1 MKLYFEMTKYNHGQN
16 IREKLCTIYIYI
28 YIYICMYMY
37 VYIIY
42 IYIYNKLLLIIKL
55 RFTYGEMK
63 IR

>member
-1 MKLYFEMTKYNHGQN
+1 MKLYFEMTKYNYGQN

-28 YIYICMYMY
+28 CMYMY
-37 VYIIY
+37 VYIY

>member
-28 YIYICMYMY
+28 YMYIYICMYMY
-37 VYIIY
+37 VY

>member
-28 YIYICMYMY
+28 YVYIYMY
-37 VYIIY
+37 VYVCIY

>member
-1 MKLYFEMTKYNHGQN
+1 MKLYFEMTKYNYGQN

-28 YIYICMYMY
+28 YMY
-37 VYIIY
+37 VYVCIYIY